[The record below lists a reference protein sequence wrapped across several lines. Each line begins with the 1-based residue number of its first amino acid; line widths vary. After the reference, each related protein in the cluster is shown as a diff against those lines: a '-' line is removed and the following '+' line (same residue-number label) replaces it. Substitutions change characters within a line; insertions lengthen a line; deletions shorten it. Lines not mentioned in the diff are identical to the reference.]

1 MQGRILRFSVR
12 DGGIISG
19 DDGQRYSFEGS
30 AWTET
35 GTPVAGQRVDF
46 DAQNG
51 RALDIVLVP
60 STTATGSK
68 SKIVAFL
75 LAFLLGGFGAH
86 KFYLGHVGLG
96 ILYIVLTLT
105 LIGILFTGPVALIES
120 IIYLTKSDED
130 FERIYVQERKALF

>member
-30 AWTET
+30 AWNET
-35 GTPVAGQRVDF
+35 GTPAAGQRVDF

-51 RALDIVLVP
+51 QALDIVLVP

-75 LAFLLGGFGAH
+75 LAFLLGGLGAH

-105 LIGILFTGPVALIES
+105 LIGILFTGPAALIES
-120 IIYLTKSDED
+120 IIYVTKSDED
-130 FERIYVQERKALF
+130 FERIYVQERKAWF

>member
-30 AWTET
+30 AWNET
-35 GTPVAGQRVDF
+35 GTPAAGQRVDF

-51 RALDIVLVP
+51 QALDIVLVP
-60 STTATGSK
+60 STTATSSK

-105 LIGILFTGPVALIES
+105 LIGILFTGPAALIES
-120 IIYLTKSDED
+120 IIYVTKSDED
-130 FERIYVQERKALF
+130 FERIYVQERKAWF

>member
-35 GTPVAGQRVDF
+35 GTPAAGQRVDF

-51 RALDIVLVP
+51 QALDIVLVP

-75 LAFLLGGFGAH
+75 LAFLAGRVRSPQVLPWTCGVGYTLHRPHPHPHRHPVHRPGGT
-86 KFYLGHVGLG
+86 Y
-96 ILYIVLTLT
+96 
-105 LIGILFTGPVALIES
+105 
-120 IIYLTKSDED
+120 
-130 FERIYVQERKALF
+130 